1 MDDFRAGRHVVH
13 RLYAHL
19 VFTTKYRRG
28 AIHTDR
34 VRDLLREVMTSV
46 AADVGAQIDTLEAD
60 GDHVHLLVSYPPQ
73 LALSRLVNAL
83 KGVSSRRLR
92 QQGWPEVRRVLWGE
106 AFWSPSYCV
115 VSCGGAPLDVIKEYI
130 ENQNNPERDRR
141 GAKARARKR
150 EKKSDGKKVGP

>member
-13 RLYAHL
+13 RLHAHL

-28 AIHTDR
+28 AIQTDR
-34 VRDLLREVMTSV
+34 VRDLLQEVMISV
-46 AADVGAQIDTLEAD
+46 AEDVGARIDTIEAD

-83 KGVSSRRLR
+83 KGVSSRHLR
-92 QQGWPEVRRVLWGE
+92 QRDWPEVRRVLWGK

-115 VSCGGAPLDVIKEYI
+115 VSCGGAPLDIIRAYI
-130 ENQNNPERDRR
+130 DEQDNPERDRR

-150 EKKSDGKKVGP
+150 EKKKDGKRREP